1 MVRLAAAL
9 PVGAGAVTLTTA
21 LQTDYETVVDRL
33 LGIWHHSDPLAG
45 FSYRGG
51 P

>member
-1 MVRLAAAL
+1 MARLAAAL
-9 PVGAGAVTLTTA
+9 PVGAVTLTTA